1 MVRVLAQGYGMSFSA
16 RTLQDAAA
24 GGGGGGLGAYLYPN
38 GVYDSFAVGTI
49 ATTTWNARN
58 TGEIQIIGIGTTNY
72 TWLTGGGTNAD
83 YEIRWDIISTTPT
96 TGVTGSWINMSVG
109 EIWSIEAIFGIKS
122 CQGFV
127 QIRQVAAPNTILA
140 GALVTLNA
148 ESEP

>member
-1 MVRVLAQGYGMSFSA
+1 MSFSA

-38 GVYDSFAVGTI
+38 GVYDSFAVGTT

-58 TGEIQIIGIGTTNY
+58 TGQIQIIGFSTTNY

-83 YEIRWDIISTTPT
+83 YEIKWDIISTTPT
-96 TGVTGSWINMSVG
+96 SGVTGSWINMSVG
-109 EIWSIEAIFGIKS
+109 QIWSIEATFGIRS

-140 GALVTLNA
+140 GVIVTLNA

>member
-1 MVRVLAQGYGMSFSA
+1 MSFSA
-16 RTLQDAAA
+16 RTLQDATAG

-38 GVYDSFAVGTI
+38 GVYDSFAVGTT
-49 ATTTWNARN
+49 ATTTWNARTN
-58 TGEIQIIGIGTTNY
+58 GEIQIIGFSTENY

-83 YEIRWDIISTTPT
+83 YEIKWDIISTTPT
-96 TGVTGSWINMSVG
+96 SGVTGSWINMSVG
-109 EIWSIEAIFGIKS
+109 QIWSIEATFGIRS

-140 GALVTLNA
+140 GVIVTLNA

>member
-1 MVRVLAQGYGMSFSA
+1 MSFSA

-24 GGGGGGLGAYLYPN
+24 GGGGGLGAYLFPN
-38 GVYDSFAVGTI
+38 GVYYSFAVGTT

-83 YEIRWDIISTTPT
+83 YEIRWTIISTTPT
-96 TGVTGSWINMSVG
+96 TGVTGSWINMSAG
-109 EIWSIEAIFGIKS
+109 EIWTIEANLSIKS
-122 CQGFV
+122 CQGLV
-127 QIRQVAAPNTILA
+127 EIRQVAAPYTVLA
-140 GALVTLNA
+140 STTVTLNA

>member
-38 GVYDSFAVGTI
+38 GVYDSFALGTT

-58 TGEIQIIGIGTTNY
+58 TGEIQIIGFSTTNY

-83 YEIRWDIISTTPT
+83 YEIKWDIISTTPT
-96 TGVTGSWINMSVG
+96 TGVTGSWINMSAG
-109 EIWSIEAIFGIKS
+109 EIWTIQATFSIRS